1 MNRAKKK
8 VTVSFFAIEAADDF
22 FRGFVSSFKA
32 TKEGAKGSR
41 VLNLRSKKHLIKAAS
56 EQEISDRKAYAV
68 TLVKER
74 NTWQAK
80 ATSDGKISGISLN
93 QGIIGDPYFFLVI
106 PRSKLLLGFTSG
118 PSGSL
123 RGVAKVMLEQFNS
136 NRSNS
141 IRLEFVPKEE
151 GSSPLHEVP
160 SEGEL
165 HLRIGR
171 SAFAEIH
178 DDTPDLIRE
187 LGQSPLTDHEIQL
200 VMNLDFS
207 DEVDAAMSRSG
218 VLDLINYFSDNDG
231 CSALRVKGTN
241 DLGEAIRL
249 NFGDAFFSYQDEIL
263 TRNKFIDEKASL
275 ETLQAALREYLKP
288 ATKLG

>member
-1 MNRAKKK
+1 MNRARKK

-106 PRSKLLLGFTSG
+106 PQSKLLLGFTSG

-123 RGVAKVMLEQFNS
+123 KGVAKVMLEQFNS

-141 IRLEFVPKEE
+141 IRLEFVPREE
-151 GSSPLHEVP
+151 GSSQLHEVP

-165 HLRIGR
+165 NLRIGR

-187 LGQSPLTDHEIQL
+187 LGQSPLTDHDIQL

-207 DEVDAAMSRSG
+207 NEVDAAMSRSG
-218 VLDLINYFSDNDG
+218 VLDLISYFADNDG
-231 CSALRVKGTN
+231 CSALRVKGTT

-249 NFGDAFFSYQDEIL
+249 NFGNAFFSYQDEIL

-275 ETLQAALREYLKP
+275 ETLHAALREYLKP